1 MRNSLLAPVPTSLSL
16 LLSGPSCHDEK
27 SGNRGLWCSSFQTV
41 TMEVGGSGME
51 YTFGKLEVAGI
62 EDYWAVFDGG
72 KCVGDF
78 DEYDEAM
85 AFCVEYSGKTV
96 TV

>member
-1 MRNSLLAPVPTSLSL
+1 MTKNLATEDFGVPRVR
-16 LLSGPSCHDEK
+16 H
-27 SGNRGLWCSSFQTV
+27 NR
-41 TMEVGGSGME
+41 GGSGME

>member
-1 MRNSLLAPVPTSLSL
+1 
-16 LLSGPSCHDEK
+16 
-27 SGNRGLWCSSFQTV
+27 
-41 TMEVGGSGME
+41 ME